1 MNCECGFKLSAKAIT
16 CSNCDEMFNEEL
28 ETYDQEIKWQ
38 EITKMINTT
47 IENLTKAKKSKDER
61 LVQAVLVNLNSV
73 LPSYIEALDNE

>member
-1 MNCECGFKLSAKAIT
+1 MDKNV
-16 CSNCDEMFNEEL
+16 
-28 ETYDQEIKWQ
+28 
-38 EITKMINTT
+38 TKMINTT